1 MNKNEMV
8 MLEKIYLLR
17 EAKNK
22 NKLFKMIKTSYG
34 NFLVCKN

>member
-1 MNKNEMV
+1 MDKNEIV
-8 MLEKIYLLR
+8 KLEQAYLLR

-22 NKLFKMIKTSYG
+22 NKLFKVIKTSYG